1 MKKLLL
7 LSVLAGLLAAPVFA
21 QDSKEKEKDK
31 QKEYAEWQNKVKEE
45 LKLTNDQVA
54 RWAALKQEYKQKMD
68 GIAEDGTVGKELSK
82 EEKAILKKE
91 REAKFMELLTPQQQ
105 AKYKELLDA
114 KKNKQSDSRPVGS

>member
-7 LSVLAGLLAAPVFA
+7 LSVFAALLAAPAFA
-21 QDSKEKEKDK
+21 QDTKEKEKDK
-31 QKEYAEWQNKVKEE
+31 QKEYTEWQNKVKEE
-45 LKLTNDQVA
+45 LKLTDDQVT
-54 RWAALKQEYKQKMD
+54 RWAVIKQEYKQKME
-68 GIAEDGTVGKELSK
+68 GVAEDGTVGKELSK
-82 EEKAILKKE
+82 EAKAVLKKE